1 LIGQYASFVLIVITP
16 LLYELR
22 SSGDAE
28 MGALP
33 VHCDSSLPQDA
44 MSGASLAWG
53 GTRSSQQ
60 V

>member
-1 LIGQYASFVLIVITP
+1 MLIVITP

-28 MGALP
+28 VGALP
-33 VHCDSSLPQDA
+33 VHCDSSLPQDG